1 MNFVS
6 KCLNRNESS
15 KSKRQFHKKKGLKA
29 IELSSP
35 EAAYRS
41 EYPKEPPLETGLL
54 IRMYTKIISLYHFII
69 PFFLYA
75 FSKQQLL
82 DTVRDRI
89 PTLNQLLVWLSN
101 SVLKITEFKFQ
112 DLTKF
117 LEFVQSRLSRLSNP
131 WKSWWLDQGCPHE
144 FGSWKPLLK
153 QADFR
158 WHLVH
163 QTSLNQYGLR
173 KKFQFEPA

>member
-6 KCLNRNESS
+6 KCLNRNESN

-41 EYPKEPPLETGLL
+41 EYPKEPALETGLL

-89 PTLNQLLVWLSN
+89 PTLNQLLV
-101 SVLKITEFKFQ
+101 
-112 DLTKF
+112 
-117 LEFVQSRLSRLSNP
+117 
-131 WKSWWLDQGCPHE
+131 
-144 FGSWKPLLK
+144 
-153 QADFR
+153 
-158 WHLVH
+158 
-163 QTSLNQYGLR
+163 
-173 KKFQFEPA
+173 